1 MTRQGEPT
9 PTAPALL
16 TAEDVSTTVVP
27 GSALRSSQQRAWA
40 GVEVVQRRHGT
51 QALAV
56 PPLGSHLL
64 IIYQGRATV
73 EMVAQ
78 IGEQQLERQ
87 LRPGALALVPAR
99 QLSAWQWRGTA
110 PPTHDALHIYL
121 DPARL
126 GDAAE
131 TGAEP
136 GELTGVFGAYDP
148 QLAMLGGAFLDE
160 LTQRRVGEQ
169 LYVDALTTMLAVHLL
184 RQYAL
189 ECPLPLEAPRGTLAA
204 TELQRLTEYIEA
216 MLEAHTLAQNGPG
229 GEPFAGAAV
238 GRGQIEHRHL
248 AAARVCKQAGRTAEA
263 AADVEHSFT
272 RADRGTLYQGA
283 GGLDAAGVKLVE
295 LGEDVEGAG
304 GVAGIRLV
312 QHSLQGG
319 VEVAGGVMTSVLRQ
333 RLVHRWGSFA
343 LMMWQA

>member
-1 MTRQGEPT
+1 MTRPGEPS
-9 PTAPALL
+9 PAAASLL
-16 TAEDVSTTVVP
+16 TADDVSATVVP
-27 GSALRSSQQRAWA
+27 GSALRSSRERTWA
-40 GVEVVQRRHGT
+40 GVQVIQRRHGT
-51 QALAV
+51 EALEV
-56 PPLGSHLL
+56 PPLDSHLL
-64 IIYQGRATV
+64 ILYQGRATV

-87 LRPGALALVPAR
+87 LRPGALALVPVG

-121 DPARL
+121 DPVRL

-148 QLAMLGGAFLDE
+148 QLVMLGGAFLDE

-189 ECPLPLEAPRGTLAA
+189 ERPLPLEAPRGTLAA

-216 MLEAHTLAQNGPG
+216 MLAQPLSLAELAALVHLSSHHFARVFKRSTGQSPHQYVLARRVERARQLLLNGDLPVAEIAALVG
-229 GEPFAGAAV
+229 FAD
-238 GRGQIEHRHL
+238 QSHL
-248 AAARVCKQAGRTAEA
+248 AAHLRRQLGLTPRQLRERAR
-263 AADVEHSFT
+263 S
-272 RADRGTLYQGA
+272 
-283 GGLDAAGVKLVE
+283 
-295 LGEDVEGAG
+295 
-304 GVAGIRLV
+304 
-312 QHSLQGG
+312 S
-319 VEVAGGVMTSVLRQ
+319 
-333 RLVHRWGSFA
+333 
-343 LMMWQA
+343 